1 MLLCF
6 PGQLLLAQESLLSKS
21 DMVKLDFA
29 SLASKKIRVRSK
41 DPSLMPAYDQLLTD
55 ASSLLAYKPVSVM
68 QKTGMPPSG
77 DRHDYMSLAPYFW
90 PDPSRPDGL
99 PYINKDGLVNPEVR
113 AYTDKINLS
122 KLCENVYILALAYY
136 FSNEEKYAEHAARLL
151 RVWFLDTATR
161 MNPNLNYGQAVK
173 GVTDGRAAGLIDSRH
188 FIFLI
193 DGIDLLKTSRSWTA
207 QDQAS
212 IKEWFSAFL
221 DWMRTSK
228 IGLDEMH
235 AKNNHGVWYD
245 AQSLAIALFVDSIA
259 LAGRIALS
267 AADRL
272 DKQMDTSGLF
282 PLELARTTSLHYSV
296 FILNAFIVVAELSE
310 RTSVNLWTHSTPSGK
325 SPGKAFD
332 AILPFIDGSKN
343 WTGPQIT
350 PFNYSDAVP
359 ILLLSRSHFHCL
371 TCMDAIKRI
380 VGGEYGRALLNL
392 L

>member
-1 MLLCF
+1 
-6 PGQLLLAQESLLSKS
+6 
-21 DMVKLDFA
+21 MVKLDFT

-90 PDPSRPDGL
+90 PDPSKPDGL
-99 PYINKDGLVNPEVR
+99 PYINKDGLINPEVR
-113 AYTDKINLS
+113 GYTDKINLA
-122 KLCENVYILALAYY
+122 KLCENVYILGLAYY
-136 FSNEEKYAEHAARLL
+136 FSNEEKYAEHAALLL

-161 MNPNLNYGQAVK
+161 MNPNLNYAQAVK

-188 FIFLI
+188 FIWLI
-193 DGIDLLKTSRSWTA
+193 DGIDLLKTSPSWTA

-212 IKEWFSAFL
+212 MKGWFSSFL
-221 DWMRTSK
+221 DWMQTSK

-245 AQSLAIALFVDSIA
+245 AQSLAIALFVDSTA
-259 LAGRIALS
+259 LADRIALR
-267 AADRL
+267 AAGRL
-272 DKQMDTSGLF
+272 DRQMDTSGLF

-310 RTSVNLWTHSTPSGK
+310 RTSSALPGQSL
-325 SPGKAFD
+325 GKAIG
-332 AILPFIDGSKN
+332 AILPFISGAKD

-350 PFNYSDAVP
+350 AFNYSDAVP
-359 ILLLSRSHFHCL
+359 ILLYWHCP
-371 TCMDAIKRI
+371 TCTDAIKRI
-380 VGGEYGRALLNL
+380 VGGEYGRALINL